1 MVLWYGRSCQ
11 EVCGTKLWVAEQND
25 STTPTKYQLYALTTI
40 ISKKKNW
47 NPWDTFSEV
56 CSQRFPEMLKLA
68 PYWTTRYSMI
78 SEQICTNDH
87 IMDQRAWQKII
98 SFDLLHSSYM
108 CLQNDIFMW
117 ETLQSNADWANTQT
131 HTKGMRRQRRHTRK
145 ERERER
151 QRKHARTVRE
161 RAAKTHDRERYE
173 TGDNPSLTITT
184 SVHDLVVFFTECL
197 MCGRNQ
203 ELHLPRERWHQTV
216 SFSKMCMCPYLR
228 FWVKCWIRSS
238 PRRRSA

>member
-1 MVLWYGRSCQ
+1 MPRSVWN
-11 EVCGTKLWVAEQND
+11 EVVSCRTKRFNNYKV
-25 STTPTKYQLYALTTI
+25 STLCIDDHHFREEELKSVGYFFRSMFSNCSDMFQLG
-40 ISKKKNW
+40 
-47 NPWDTFSEV
+47 
-56 CSQRFPEMLKLA
+56 
-68 PYWTTRYSMI
+68 PYWTTRCSMV

-87 IMDQRAWQKII
+87 KMDQRAWQKII